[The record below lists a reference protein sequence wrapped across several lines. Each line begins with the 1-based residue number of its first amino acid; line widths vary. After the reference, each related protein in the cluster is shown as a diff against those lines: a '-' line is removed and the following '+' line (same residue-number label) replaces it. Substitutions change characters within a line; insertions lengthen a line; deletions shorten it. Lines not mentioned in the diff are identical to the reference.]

1 MVTLGQAKNNELQ
14 KYLAHLLVGFTVHNT
29 VLV

>member
-1 MVTLGQAKNNELQ
+1 MVTLGQAENNELQ
-14 KYLAHLLVGFTVHNT
+14 KYLACFLVGFIVHNT

>member
-1 MVTLGQAKNNELQ
+1 MVTLVRAKNNELQ
-14 KYLAHLLVGFTVHNT
+14 KYLAHLLLGFIVHNT